1 MFVTANSSLASPIL
15 RQQALSSHFFSQITI
30 NIDLQREISKGLF
43 LEGTA
48 VLSQFS
54 VTHARNAPVEILRRY
69 RTKISS
75 GSTYRNDVLVISAG
89 KAVKRVK
96 FSPTFSSL
104 IIHVHRSWFYDFAKR
119 VLYSQLSLECIPSAF
134 YLHLRGYS
142 LFLAIFRLILFVYN
156 FCR

>member
-1 MFVTANSSLASPIL
+1 MFVAANSSLASPIL
-15 RQQALSSHFFSQITI
+15 RQQALSSNFFSQITI

-43 LEGTA
+43 LEDTA

-54 VTHARNAPVEILRRY
+54 VTHARNAPVEICRRY

-104 IIHVHRSWFYDFAKR
+104 IIHVHRS
-119 VLYSQLSLECIPSAF
+119 
-134 YLHLRGYS
+134 
-142 LFLAIFRLILFVYN
+142 
-156 FCR
+156 